1 MKRIML
7 SITGIIL
14 ILAICI
20 LSACTQS
27 SPTSPSTPTTP
38 TSPSKPASSAP
49 VVLKWSCPWP
59 PGSTPMVRRQDYLD
73 QLEEKSN
80 GHIKIELYGV
90 GQLCEPKENV
100 EAVQTGVAD
109 IAAIISS
116 YTPGLFPRSQ
126 VLEAPIFTLRTDDP
140 WKVSYS
146 IMSEMRDEIDAEF
159 ERNGLVSGG
168 QYWLGGV
175 VQIFS
180 KDKLSKLED
189 FKGIKISCVSEVHSE
204 ALQSLGMA
212 PSMIPG
218 AETYLALEKGVIDAA
233 LQTHGGARITKYD
246 EVCNYVTILNWPQL
260 GFAYAY
266 NPDSLANLSTADK
279 EFVMNEMWDYH
290 ENIEIGKYKQF
301 SAEDYQWVID
311 HGIETVELSDEEF
324 NRITNALPSLDKW
337 IEDQKKVGIDDAE
350 ELSERILALIEKYT

>member
-7 SITGIIL
+7 PIVGIIL
-14 ILAICI
+14 VLVICFF
-20 LSACTQS
+20 SACTPS
-27 SPTSPSTPTTP
+27 SPASPTSPA
-38 TSPSKPASSAP
+38 SPSSPASTTSAP
-49 VVLKWSCPWP
+49 VILKWSCPWP
-59 PGSTPMVRRQDYLD
+59 PGSTPMVRRQDFLT
-73 QLEEKSN
+73 QVEEKSN
-80 GHIKIELYGV
+80 GHVKIELYGV

-109 IAAIISS
+109 IASIISS

-140 WKVSYS
+140 WKVSYN
-146 IMSEMRDEIDAEF
+146 IMNEMRDEIDAEF
-159 ERNGLVSGG
+159 DRNGLVSGG

-266 NPDSLANLSTADK
+266 NPDSLASLSDADRD
-279 EFVMNEMWDYH
+279 FVLKEMWDFH
-290 ENIEIGKYKQF
+290 ENIEIGMYKQF
-301 SAEDYQWVID
+301 SAEDYQWVLD
-311 HGIETVELSDEEF
+311 HGIEPVTLSDAEF
-324 NRITNALPSLDKW
+324 TKITNALPSLDKW
-337 IEDQKKVGIDDAE
+337 IVDQKKLGINDAE
-350 ELSERILALIEKYT
+350 ALSKKILALIEKYT